1 MTKRPVKTNG
11 VYHINGQTYKA
22 VKGSRQMVWHG
33 TAFKTQGLLVKSDL
47 MMNKWGRI
55 VFKKKHFTSKR
66 ENRLKKHGWGTE
78 KHKFGPVRL
87 SVLRK
92 TRRTRRRK
100 H

>member
-22 VKGSRQMVWHG
+22 VKGSRQLVWHE
-33 TAFKTQGLLVKSDL
+33 TAYKTQGLLVKSDL

-55 VFKKKHFTSKR
+55 VSKKKHATAKQ

-87 SVLRK
+87 SVLAR
-92 TRRTRRRK
+92 RRTRRRQ